1 MPKIPTFQA
10 KGRITAEAG
19 AVRTNIQVSP
29 FQTTA
34 GELSKVAKV
43 AEDYYI
49 KQRDNNDKIAAKK
62 KYYEMKSESDKIIES
77 QKNNGDE
84 FESVSIYRQQFGDY
98 RKQQLSEIKNNRVKK
113 RLETLLDI
121 EQPENIYKIKKN
133 SFEAMERNSNQLYIQ
148 EQNVFSVEYTLE
160 KNLNKKKQIQDK
172 QINSALEYKNIHGM
186 GDAWFNKEKN
196 IIISN
201 NIILDVTQEISSNP
215 RQAYLNLQDKNKYI
229 GLDSFKRRK
238 LINEAKSVLVP
249 EIKENYKNFAAA
261 ASLGKKV
268 PFDLKFAKE
277 ILRPKEYQKI
287 IQEHGALVESV
298 DNVNIINSVNAK
310 DSSQVTDDFIK
321 EAEQKYPVIKA
332 EKIKKIYKD
341 ALKNRNEAMAKDPV
355 LFLTQTDDNLKI
367 LVEELAAETNPDMI
381 VKKKLALTDVI
392 VQKQID
398 MGQPNYQV
406 KVMSQSQADSF
417 VEKYM
422 NGDQN
427 MRVVMLQN
435 LNSEFG
441 TYNSQAML
449 QLSAAGL
456 PVTAELSSFFN
467 NPNITEKFLTFD
479 SKEEQDRLKQFA
491 KDRNINFNTLRKD
504 VRDNLQDFETVAMR
518 GSSFNN
524 SVALEK
530 IDNIVETLTF
540 YTLSNMS
547 ANPGKGENAARKDA
561 VSLINNSFNIE
572 ETFFVPLIYD
582 GKSIASS
589 ADFIAEKAGLI
600 KDFYLQD
607 FDAVAFQSMD
617 EDVTEVEL
625 TEAMTDQMKNFGEW
639 RNKSDGS
646 GIIYGIVFN
655 DGSFGPVVN
664 KDGEN
669 LEFNFDDTTLSI
681 PGTDKDIDVEIRI
694 KSQKLD
700 PRGAYPA
707 IPESIKRQEENKQ
720 VKLTRTR

>member
-1 MPKIPTFQA
+1 MPKIPTFTTQA
-10 KGRITAEAG
+10 RPTTETASITSNLQIPLNTVAG
-19 AVRTNIQVSP
+19 ALSP
-29 FQTTA
+29 VTKAITKHA
-34 GELSKVAKV
+34 IAEKDLENKTEALKLENESLLELTDIFEKAS
-43 AEDYYI
+43 
-49 KQRDNNDKIAAKK
+49 RLDNKDQALQLVQ
-62 KYYEMKSESDKIIES
+62 SESKI
-77 QKNNGDE
+77 
-84 FESVSIYRQQFGDY
+84 
-98 RKQQLSEIKNNRVKK
+98 
-113 RLETLLDI
+113 
-121 EQPENIYKIKKN
+121 
-133 SFEAMERNSNQLYIQ
+133 
-148 EQNVFSVEYTLE
+148 
-160 KNLNKKKQIQDK
+160 IQDK
-172 QINSALEYKNIHGM
+172 FSNLASNKAVQTSFNNNYLAEVQKGIFKVNTRVSTNVIQSLDNEVSKTKNRLLTEAFVSKNPLAIAELKNDLGFLYEKTYKGRVDVDAYDKLILNIPNEISAFE
-186 GDAWFNKEKN
+186 ASQE
-196 IIISN
+196 ISN
-201 NIILDVTQEISSNP
+201 NP
-215 RQAYLNLQDKNKYI
+215 KQAYLNLMNKNKYPD
-229 GLDSFKRRK
+229 LDINKRIR
-238 LINEAKSVLVP
+238 LTNEAKSVLVP
-249 EIKENYKNFAAA
+249 EIRENYKNFAAA
-261 ASLGKKV
+261 AALGKEV
-268 PFDLKFAKE
+268 PFDFNFAKE

-287 IQEHGALVESV
+287 VQEYDAIKDTVS
-298 DNVNIINSVNAK
+298 NVSIINSITSK
-310 DSSQVTDDFIK
+310 DLSKATDEFIND
-321 EAEQKYPVIKA
+321 AEQKYPFIKSQ
-332 EKIKKIYKD
+332 KIKKIYTD
-341 ALKNRNEAMAKDPV
+341 AVKNRNEAMAKDPV

-367 LVEELAAETNPDMI
+367 LVEELAAETNSDMI

-417 VEKYM
+417 VTQYM

-427 MRVVMLQN
+427 MRVMMLQN

-449 QLSAAGL
+449 QLSEAGL

-467 NPNITEKFLTFD
+467 NPKVTEKFLSFD
-479 SKEEQDRLKQFA
+479 EKDEQDRLKQFA
-491 KDRNINFNTLRKD
+491 KDNNINFNTLRKD
-504 VRDNLQDFETVAMR
+504 VRDNLKDFEGAAMR
-518 GSSFNN
+518 GSAFNN

-540 YTLSNMS
+540 YTLSGMVS
-547 ANPGKGENAARKDA
+547 GKSENAARKEA
-561 VSLINNSFNIE
+561 VNLINGSFNVQ
-572 ETFFVPLIYD
+572 ETFFIPLIYD

-664 KDGEN
+664 RDGEN

-707 IPESIKRQEENKQ
+707 IPESIKKQEENKQ
-720 VKLTRTR
+720 VKITRTR

>member
-121 EQPENIYKIKKN
+121 EQPENVYKIKKN
-133 SFEAMERNSNQLYIQ
+133 SFEAMERNSNQIYTQ
-148 EQNVFSVEYTLE
+148 EQNVLSVEYTLE

-172 QINSALEYKNIHGM
+172 QINSALEYKDIHGM

-249 EIKENYKNFAAA
+249 EIKKNYKNFAAA
-261 ASLGKKV
+261 AALGKEA
-268 PFDLKFAKE
+268 PFDFNFAKE

-287 IQEHGALVESV
+287 IQEYDAIKDTVS
-298 DNVNIINSVNAK
+298 NVSIINSIKSK
-310 DSSQVTDDFIK
+310 DLSKVTDEFINDAEQTYPFIK
-321 EAEQKYPVIKA
+321 SQ
-332 EKIKKIYKD
+332 KIKKIYID
-341 ALKNRNEAMAKDPV
+341 AVKNRNEAMAKDPV
-355 LFLTQTDDNLKI
+355 LFLTQTDDNIKI
-367 LVEELAAETNPDMI
+367 LVDELAAETNQDMI

-398 MGQPNYQV
+398 MGQPNYQI
-406 KVMSQSQADSF
+406 KVMSQSQADGF

-427 MRVVMLQN
+427 MRVAMLQN

-449 QLSAAGL
+449 QLSGAGL

-467 NPNITEKFLTFD
+467 NPKVTEKFLSFD
-479 SKEEQDRLKQFA
+479 EKDEQERLKQFA
-491 KDRNINFNTLRKD
+491 KDNNINFNTLRKD
-504 VRDNLQDFETVAMR
+504 VRDNLKDFEGAAMR
-518 GSSFNN
+518 GSAFNN

-530 IDNIVETLTF
+530 IDNIVESLTF
-540 YTLSNMS
+540 YTLSSMVS
-547 ANPGKGENAARKDA
+547 GKSENAARKEA
-561 VSLINNSFNIE
+561 VNLINGSFNVQ
-572 ETFFVPLIYD
+572 ETFFIPLIYD

-589 ADFIAEKAGLI
+589 ADFIAEKANLI

-607 FDAVAFQSMD
+607 FGAVAFQSMD

-664 KDGEN
+664 RDGEN

-700 PRGAYPA
+700 PRGAYLA
-707 IPESIKRQEENKQ
+707 VPESIKRQEENKQ

>member
-1 MPKIPTFQA
+1 MPKIPTFISKARITEQA
-10 KGRITAEAG
+10 ASVKSNIQIPLSQTIGTALAPVTKAVVEHGIREKNLENKSETLKLENQSIMELNDVIERASRLNNKDQAYNLIQTESKSIGEKYANQASNNFVKNSFNANFLGEVQKGIFKTNTRVSKNILDTLDNEVSIKQNRLLTAAYVSKEPMALRLITTDLEKLYEDSYKGRIDVDEYDKL
-19 AVRTNIQVSP
+19 IQGIPGV
-29 FQTTA
+29 
-34 GELSKVAKV
+34 
-43 AEDYYI
+43 
-49 KQRDNNDKIAAKK
+49 
-62 KYYEMKSESDKIIES
+62 IE
-77 QKNNGDE
+77 G
-84 FESVSIYRQQFGDY
+84 FE
-98 RKQQLSEIKNNRVKK
+98 
-113 RLETLLDI
+113 
-121 EQPENIYKIKKN
+121 
-133 SFEAMERNSNQLYIQ
+133 
-148 EQNVFSVEYTLE
+148 
-160 KNLNKKKQIQDK
+160 
-172 QINSALEYKNIHGM
+172 
-186 GDAWFNKEKN
+186 
-196 IIISN
+196 
-201 NIILDVTQEISSNP
+201 VTQEISSNP
-215 RQAYLNLQDKNKYI
+215 KQAYINLMDKNQYTNITLKNRIQFI
-229 GLDSFKRRK
+229 GDVKG
-238 LINEAKSVLVP
+238 VLLP
-249 EIKENYKNFAAA
+249 EVRDEYKNFIAAA
-261 ASLGKKV
+261 ALGKEA
-268 PFDLKFAKE
+268 PFDKNFAKE
-277 ILRPKEYQKI
+277 ILEPKEYAKVI
-287 IQEHGALVESV
+287 KEY
-298 DNVNIINSVNAK
+298 NSVIETVSNVKTINTISNK
-310 DSSQVTDDFIK
+310 DLSQTVDLFIK
-321 EAEQKYPVIKA
+321 DAE
-332 EKIKKIYKD
+332 EKNINNVAKGQRLKKIYID
-341 ALKNRNEAMAKDPV
+341 AVKNRNEAMAKDPV

-367 LVEELAAETNPDMI
+367 LVDELAAETNPDMI

-449 QLSAAGL
+449 QLSEAGL

-467 NPNITEKFLTFD
+467 NPKVTEKFLSFD
-479 SKEEQDRLKQFA
+479 DKDEQDRLKQFA
-491 KDRNINFNTLRKD
+491 KDNNINFNTLRKD
-504 VRDNLQDFETVAMR
+504 VRDNLKDFEGAAMR
-518 GSSFNN
+518 GSAFNN

-540 YTLSNMS
+540 YTLSGMVS
-547 ANPGKGENAARKDA
+547 GKSENAARKEA
-561 VSLINNSFNIE
+561 VNLINGSFNVQ
-572 ETFFVPLIYD
+572 ETFFIPLIYD

-707 IPESIKRQEENKQ
+707 IPESIKKQEENKQ
-720 VKLTRTR
+720 VKITRTR

>member
-29 FQTTA
+29 FQTPA

-133 SFEAMERNSNQLYIQ
+133 SFEAMERNSNQIYTQ
-148 EQNVFSVEYTLE
+148 EQNVLSVEYTLE

-172 QINSALEYKNIHGM
+172 QINSALEYKDIHGM

-249 EIKENYKNFAAA
+249 EIKENYKNFAAG

-381 VKKKLALTDVI
+381 VKKKI
-392 VQKQID
+392 
-398 MGQPNYQV
+398 
-406 KVMSQSQADSF
+406 
-417 VEKYM
+417 
-422 NGDQN
+422 
-427 MRVVMLQN
+427 
-435 LNSEFG
+435 
-441 TYNSQAML
+441 
-449 QLSAAGL
+449 
-456 PVTAELSSFFN
+456 
-467 NPNITEKFLTFD
+467 
-479 SKEEQDRLKQFA
+479 
-491 KDRNINFNTLRKD
+491 
-504 VRDNLQDFETVAMR
+504 
-518 GSSFNN
+518 SFN
-524 SVALEK
+524 
-530 IDNIVETLTF
+530 
-540 YTLSNMS
+540 
-547 ANPGKGENAARKDA
+547 
-561 VSLINNSFNIE
+561 
-572 ETFFVPLIYD
+572 
-582 GKSIASS
+582 
-589 ADFIAEKAGLI
+589 
-600 KDFYLQD
+600 
-607 FDAVAFQSMD
+607 
-617 EDVTEVEL
+617 
-625 TEAMTDQMKNFGEW
+625 
-639 RNKSDGS
+639 
-646 GIIYGIVFN
+646 
-655 DGSFGPVVN
+655 
-664 KDGEN
+664 
-669 LEFNFDDTTLSI
+669 
-681 PGTDKDIDVEIRI
+681 
-694 KSQKLD
+694 
-700 PRGAYPA
+700 
-707 IPESIKRQEENKQ
+707 
-720 VKLTRTR
+720 

>member
-1 MPKIPTFQA
+1 MPKIPKFISEA
-10 KGRITAEAG
+10 RITEQSAS
-19 AVRTNIQVSP
+19 VKSNIQIPLS
-29 FQTTA
+29 QTIGNALAPVTKA
-34 GELSKVAKV
+34 ITKHAIAEKDLENKTEALKLENESLLELTDVFEEASRLDNKDQALQLVQSKSK
-43 AEDYYI
+43 
-49 KQRDNNDKIAAKK
+49 
-62 KYYEMKSESDKIIES
+62 
-77 QKNNGDE
+77 
-84 FESVSIYRQQFGDY
+84 
-98 RKQQLSEIKNNRVKK
+98 
-113 RLETLLDI
+113 T
-121 EQPENIYKIKKN
+121 
-133 SFEAMERNSNQLYIQ
+133 
-148 EQNVFSVEYTLE
+148 
-160 KNLNKKKQIQDK
+160 IQDK
-172 QINSALEYKNIHGM
+172 YANLASNKAVQNSFNNSYLGEVQKGIFKVNTRVSKNVIQSLDNEVSKTKNRLLTEAFVSKNPLAIAELKNDLEFLYEKTYKSRIDVDAYDKLILNIPNEISVFE
-186 GDAWFNKEKN
+186 ASQE
-196 IIISN
+196 ISN
-201 NIILDVTQEISSNP
+201 NP
-215 RQAYLNLQDKNKYI
+215 KQAYLNLMDGTKYPDLDVNKRI
-229 GLDSFKRRK
+229 QLV
-238 LINEAKSVLVP
+238 NEVKSVLVP
-249 EIKENYKNFAAA
+249 EIRENYKNFAAA
-261 ASLGKKV
+261 ASVGKKI

-287 IQEHGALVESV
+287 IQEHGAIVETV
-298 DNVNIINSVNAK
+298 DNVNIINSVSAK
-310 DSSQVTDDFIK
+310 DLSKVTDDFIND
-321 EAEQKYPVIKA
+321 AEQKYPFIKSQ
-332 EKIKKIYKD
+332 KIKKIYTD
-341 ALKNRNEAMAKDPV
+341 AVKNRNEAMAKDPV

-367 LVEELAAETNPDMI
+367 LVEELAVETNPDMI

-417 VEKYM
+417 VTQYM

-427 MRVVMLQN
+427 MRVAMLQN

-449 QLSAAGL
+449 QLSEAGL

-467 NPNITEKFLTFD
+467 NPKVTEKFLSFD
-479 SKEEQDRLKQFA
+479 EKDEQDRLKQFA
-491 KDRNINFNTLRKD
+491 KDNNINFNTLRKD
-504 VRDNLQDFETVAMR
+504 VRDNLKDFEGAAMR
-518 GSSFNN
+518 GSAFNN

-540 YTLSNMS
+540 YTLSGMVS
-547 ANPGKGENAARKDA
+547 GKSENAARKEA
-561 VSLINNSFNIE
+561 VNLINGSFNVQ
-572 ETFFVPLIYD
+572 ETFFIPLIYD

-589 ADFIAEKAGLI
+589 ADFIAEKANLI

-607 FDAVAFQSMD
+607 FGAVAFQSMD

-664 KDGEN
+664 RDGEN

-681 PGTDKDIDVEIRI
+681 PGTDKDIDVEIRT
-694 KSQKLD
+694 KSQELD
-700 PRGAYPA
+700 PRGAYLA
-707 IPESIKRQEENKQ
+707 VPESIKRQEENKQ

>member
-1 MPKIPTFQA
+1 MPKIPTFISKARITEQA
-10 KGRITAEAG
+10 ASVKSNIQIPLSQTIGTALAPVTKAVVEHGIREKNLENKSETLKLENQSIMELNDVIERASRLNNKDQAYNLIQTESKSIGEKYANQASNNFVKNSFNANFLGEVQKGIFKTNTRVSKNILDTLDNEVSIKQNRLLTAAYVSKEPMALRLITTDLEKLYEDSYKGRIDVDEYDKL
-19 AVRTNIQVSP
+19 IQGIPGV
-29 FQTTA
+29 
-34 GELSKVAKV
+34 
-43 AEDYYI
+43 
-49 KQRDNNDKIAAKK
+49 
-62 KYYEMKSESDKIIES
+62 IE
-77 QKNNGDE
+77 G
-84 FESVSIYRQQFGDY
+84 FE
-98 RKQQLSEIKNNRVKK
+98 
-113 RLETLLDI
+113 
-121 EQPENIYKIKKN
+121 
-133 SFEAMERNSNQLYIQ
+133 
-148 EQNVFSVEYTLE
+148 
-160 KNLNKKKQIQDK
+160 
-172 QINSALEYKNIHGM
+172 
-186 GDAWFNKEKN
+186 
-196 IIISN
+196 
-201 NIILDVTQEISSNP
+201 VTQEISSNP
-215 RQAYLNLQDKNKYI
+215 KQAYINLMDKNQYTNITLKNRIQFI
-229 GLDSFKRRK
+229 GDVKG
-238 LINEAKSVLVP
+238 VLLP
-249 EIKENYKNFAAA
+249 EVRDEYKNFIAAA
-261 ASLGKKV
+261 ALGKEA
-268 PFDLKFAKE
+268 PFDKNFAKE
-277 ILRPKEYQKI
+277 ILEPKEYAKVI
-287 IQEHGALVESV
+287 KEY
-298 DNVNIINSVNAK
+298 NSVIETVSNVKTINTISNK
-310 DSSQVTDDFIK
+310 DLSQTVDLFIK
-321 EAEQKYPVIKA
+321 DAE
-332 EKIKKIYKD
+332 EKNINNVAKGQRLKKIYID
-341 ALKNRNEAMAKDPV
+341 AVKNRNEAMAKDPV

-367 LVEELAAETNPDMI
+367 LVDELAAETNPDMI

-449 QLSAAGL
+449 QLSEAGL

-467 NPNITEKFLTFD
+467 NPKVTEKFLSFD
-479 SKEEQDRLKQFA
+479 DKDEQDRLKQFA
-491 KDRNINFNTLRKD
+491 KDNNINFNTLRKD
-504 VRDNLQDFETVAMR
+504 VRDNLKDFEGAAMR
-518 GSSFNN
+518 GSAFNN

-540 YTLSNMS
+540 YTLSGMVS
-547 ANPGKGENAARKDA
+547 GKSENASRKEA
-561 VSLINNSFNIE
+561 VNLINGSFNVQ
-572 ETFFVPLIYD
+572 ETFFIPLIYD

-707 IPESIKRQEENKQ
+707 IPESIKKQEENKQ
-720 VKLTRTR
+720 VKITRTR

>member
-29 FQTTA
+29 FQTPA

-133 SFEAMERNSNQLYIQ
+133 SFEAMERNSNQIYTQ
-148 EQNVFSVEYTLE
+148 EQNVLSVEYTLE

-172 QINSALEYKNIHGM
+172 QINSALEYKDIHGM

-249 EIKENYKNFAAA
+249 EIKENYKNFAAG

-449 QLSAAGL
+449 QLSEAGL

-467 NPNITEKFLTFD
+467 NPKVTEKFLSFD
-479 SKEEQDRLKQFA
+479 EKDEQDRLKQFA
-491 KDRNINFNTLRKD
+491 KDNNINFNTLRKD
-504 VRDNLQDFETVAMR
+504 VRDNLQDFEAAAMR
-518 GSSFNN
+518 GSAFNN

-540 YTLSNMS
+540 YTLSGMVS
-547 ANPGKGENAARKDA
+547 GKSENAARKEA
-561 VSLINNSFNIE
+561 VNLINGSFNVQ
-572 ETFFVPLIYD
+572 ETFFIPLIYD

-669 LEFNFDDTTLSI
+669 LEFNFDDTSLSI

-700 PRGAYPA
+700 
-707 IPESIKRQEENKQ
+707 
-720 VKLTRTR
+720 

>member
-1 MPKIPTFQA
+1 MPKIPTFEA
-10 KGRITAEAG
+10 KGRITAEAAG
-19 AVRTNIQVSP
+19 VRTNIQVSP
-29 FQTTA
+29 FQTPA

-121 EQPENIYKIKKN
+121 EQPENVYKIKKN
-133 SFEAMERNSNQLYIQ
+133 SFEAMERNSNQIYTQ
-148 EQNVFSVEYTLE
+148 EQNVLSVEYTLE

-172 QINSALEYKNIHGM
+172 QINSALEYKDIHGM

-249 EIKENYKNFAAA
+249 EIKKNYKNFAAA
-261 ASLGKKV
+261 AALGKEA
-268 PFDLKFAKE
+268 PFDFNFAKE

-287 IQEHGALVESV
+287 IQEYDAIKDTVS
-298 DNVNIINSVNAK
+298 NVSIINSIKSK
-310 DSSQVTDDFIK
+310 DLSKVTDEFINDAEQTYPFIK
-321 EAEQKYPVIKA
+321 SQ
-332 EKIKKIYKD
+332 KIKKIYID
-341 ALKNRNEAMAKDPV
+341 AVKNRNEAMAKDPV
-355 LFLTQTDDNLKI
+355 LFLTQTDDNIKI
-367 LVEELAAETNPDMI
+367 LVDELAAETNQDMI

-398 MGQPNYQV
+398 MGQPNYQI
-406 KVMSQSQADSF
+406 KVMSQSQADGF

-427 MRVVMLQN
+427 MRVAMLQN

-449 QLSAAGL
+449 QLSGAGL

-467 NPNITEKFLTFD
+467 NPKVTEKFLSFD
-479 SKEEQDRLKQFA
+479 EKDEQDRLKQFA
-491 KDRNINFNTLRKD
+491 KDNNINFNTLRKD
-504 VRDNLQDFETVAMR
+504 VRDNLKDFEGAAMR
-518 GSSFNN
+518 GSAFNN

-530 IDNIVETLTF
+530 IDNIVESLTF
-540 YTLSNMS
+540 YTLSSMVS
-547 ANPGKGENAARKDA
+547 GKSENAARKEA
-561 VSLINNSFNIE
+561 VNLINGSFNVQ
-572 ETFFVPLIYD
+572 ETFFIPLIYD

-589 ADFIAEKAGLI
+589 ADFIAEKANLI

-607 FDAVAFQSMD
+607 FGAVAFQSMD
-617 EDVTEVEL
+617 EDVTEVKL